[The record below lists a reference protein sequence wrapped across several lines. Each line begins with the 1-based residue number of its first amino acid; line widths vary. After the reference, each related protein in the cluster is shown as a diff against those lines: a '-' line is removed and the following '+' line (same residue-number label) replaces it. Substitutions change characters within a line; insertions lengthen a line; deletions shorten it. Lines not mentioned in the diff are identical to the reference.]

1 MKVELAIMKGALERL
16 VELSA
21 KDVTEYLDG
30 KKEIVVWFDPA
41 RVIGRQSTGW
51 HHAMDMWVGREFLT
65 PGMQNTEEADFCT
78 EVFGI
83 TGHFEKS
90 FRTGAEQEIVDG
102 LVFYPAHNRTTHVT

>member
-1 MKVELAIMKGALERL
+1 MNMRMQ
-16 VELSA
+16 
-21 KDVTEYLDG
+21 
-30 KKEIVVWFDPA
+30 F
-41 RVIGRQSTGW
+41 
-51 HHAMDMWVGREFLT
+51 EFLT

-83 TGHFEKS
+83 AGHFEKS